1 MMFLK
6 SYNDDLAVLALKVMA
21 SLACPP
27 MIHKCLEEN
36 RHETAIHKNTAMC
49 NPFFEIGNVDSCVF
63 IFTCVCF
70 LITSTSRSS
79 LVLSCEQL
87 RAP

>member
-36 RHETAIHKNTAMC
+36 RHETAIHKNTALC
-49 NPFFEIGNVDSCVF
+49 NPFFEIGNLALCIHFDICL
-63 IFTCVCF
+63 F
-70 LITSTSRSS
+70 LISATI
-79 LVLSCEQL
+79 LLSWIFSF
-87 RAP
+87 

>member
-36 RHETAIHKNTAMC
+36 RHETAIHKNTALC
-49 NPFFEIGNVDSCVF
+49 NPFFEIGDVASSAF
-63 IFTCVCF
+63 IDAC
-70 LITSTSRSS
+70 
-79 LVLSCEQL
+79 LSY
-87 RAP
+87 